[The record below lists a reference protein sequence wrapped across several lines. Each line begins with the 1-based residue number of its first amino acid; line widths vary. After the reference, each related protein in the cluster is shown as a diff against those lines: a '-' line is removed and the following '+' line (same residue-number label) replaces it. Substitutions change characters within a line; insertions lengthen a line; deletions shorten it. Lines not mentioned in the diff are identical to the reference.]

1 MRELIANAWTI
12 GWQNYTK
19 HGKLV
24 LLLFVGLLL
33 FWFAWKEHR
42 QRYHN
47 LIVYTT
53 VMAVA
58 CILPLTVALLMS
70 YQTRFYDYQWIWNL
84 VPSTIVSALA
94 GSLLWSELTEYY
106 GRQKGKVWKC
116 TGIAIVLVAV
126 ICLCGRIGLRSWD
139 IDNSTASL
147 DETKE
152 ILALI
157 SEGEQQGTI
166 VLWAPREIMEYARI
180 ADGTVQLV
188 YGRNMWDASLS
199 TYSYDTYSESVIEL
213 YEWMSHV
220 EKAGLGPEESGAV
233 EYVENAINANVNHI
247 ILPGNTMPEILQE
260 IQDALG
266 IQAQTIPGYYWLKV
280 K

>member
-1 MRELIANAWTI
+1 
-12 GWQNYTK
+12 
-19 HGKLV
+19 
-24 LLLFVGLLL
+24 
-33 FWFAWKEHR
+33 
-42 QRYHN
+42 
-47 LIVYTT
+47 
-53 VMAVA
+53 MAVA

-139 IDNSTASL
+139 IDKSTTSL

-157 SEGEQQGTI
+157 SEGEQQGAI
-166 VLWAPREIMEYARI
+166 MLWAPREIMENARM

-188 YGRNMWDASLS
+188 YGRNMWDASLN
-199 TYSYDTYSESVIEL
+199 TYSYDTYSESVIKL
-213 YEWMSHV
+213 YEWMSSV
-220 EKAGLGPEESGAV
+220 EKTGRGPEQSDGAK
-233 EYVENAINANVNHI
+233 YVKQAMAEDVNHI
-247 ILPGNTMPEILQE
+247 ILPANTMPEILQE
-260 IQDALG
+260 IQDALE
-266 IQAQTIPGYYWLKV
+266 IQAEAIPGYYWLKV